1 MYEKYGSALP
11 VSWILFRNQI
21 SSANAALDPDQ
32 GKPHHADPCGSGT
45 LVWIHAY
52 SNCVF
57 YDFISQTMCGYR
69 IWIRIQNHLCIPP
82 LNYAKQE
89 NYKI

>member
-11 VSWILFRNQI
+11 VSWIRVRNQI

-32 GKPHHADPCGSGT
+32 GKPHHANLCGSGT

-57 YDFISQTMCGYR
+57 YLTNYVWLPNLD
-69 IWIRIQNHLCIPP
+69 QNSEPSLYPT
-82 LNYAKQE
+82 LNLRQARKLQ
-89 NYKI
+89 I